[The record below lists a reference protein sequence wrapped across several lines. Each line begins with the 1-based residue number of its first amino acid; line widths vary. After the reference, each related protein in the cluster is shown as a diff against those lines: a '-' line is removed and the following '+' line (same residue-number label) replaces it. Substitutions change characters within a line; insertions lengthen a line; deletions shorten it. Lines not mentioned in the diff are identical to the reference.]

1 MDPGTL
7 DDGAF
12 RAAEGRRRMT
22 RLGLAADY
30 LFKSRLDEYEAI
42 LVAAIGAGFTVC
54 PVEASLGEFAA
65 NTSRVLVLRHDVD
78 AISPG
83 FEGML
88 AVEER
93 LGVRSTYYLRWSTY
107 RQTDVD
113 RALAAGHEVSLH
125 YETLSDLATRR
136 GLQHAT
142 EIDDAILA
150 ECSDELEEEVRRFR
164 SLSGAPCRT
173 LASHG
178 APWNRSSGMSN
189 AVLFERFPEL
199 GRRLGVALEVYEPR
213 YLGEFDLYISDSP
226 WEVNGGYRYGIHP
239 LEAIDR
245 FERISFLT
253 HPNHWRFASPVR
265 CRRVVKCLLR
275 GGVTRSERFHY
286 EHCLRGGTRP
296 PER

>member
-1 MDPGTL
+1 
-7 DDGAF
+7 
-12 RAAEGRRRMT
+12 MT

-42 LVAAIGAGFTVC
+42 LAAAIGSGFTVC

-78 AISPG
+78 AFSPG

-88 AVEER
+88 EVEER
-93 LGVRSTYYLRWSTY
+93 FGVRSTYYLRWSTY

-136 GLQHAT
+136 GLRHAA
-142 EIDDAILA
+142 EVDDAVLD
-150 ECSDELEEEVRRFR
+150 ECADAIEEEVRRFR

-178 APWNRSSGMSN
+178 APWNRSSGVSN
-189 AVLFERFPEL
+189 AVLFERVPGL
-199 GRRLGVALEVYEPR
+199 GRRLGVDLEVYEQR
-213 YLGEFDLYISDSP
+213 YLGEFDLHISDSP

-239 LEAIDR
+239 LEAIER

-253 HPNHWRFASPVR
+253 HPNHWRFAPRVR

-275 GGVTRSERFHY
+275 GGVKRSERFHY
-286 EHCLRGGTRP
+286 EDHLRGGSRLAG
-296 PER
+296 R

>member
-1 MDPGTL
+1 
-7 DDGAF
+7 
-12 RAAEGRRRMT
+12 MT

-142 EIDDAILA
+142 EIDDAVLA